1 MKNLVFAFVLLFS
14 LAGNAQI
21 NQEHLEVGE
30 KAPLISGVDQFGK
43 DINSEAILKDS
54 KILLLFYRG
63 NWCPYCKKHLKKL
76 QKNLESLTKKGY
88 YVVVVTPEKSE
99 KVAKTTKDVKANFS
113 ILHDIDNKIMNA
125 YKVAFEVNDVTVP
138 KYLNIIKKKLAEHNV
153 EKNNV
158 LPVPAT
164 YIIGK
169 DGKISYVHYDPDYT
183 KRASIDEILEM

>member
-1 MKNLVFAFVLLFS
+1 MKNLVFAFVLLLS

-43 DINSEAILKDS
+43 NINSEAILNNS

-63 NWCPYCKKHLKKL
+63 NWCPYCKKHLKEL

-99 KVAKTTKDVKANFS
+99 KVAKTTKDVKAKFS
-113 ILHDIDNKIMNA
+113 ILHDADNKIMND
-125 YKVAFEVNDVTVP
+125 YKVAFGVNDVTVP
-138 KYLNIIKKKLAEHNV
+138 KYLHIIKKKLAEHNV

-169 DGKISYVHYDPDYT
+169 DGKVTYVHYNPDYT
-183 KRASIDEILEM
+183 KRVSIDEILEM